1 MASEII
7 KFPRLP
13 SRDGQVD
20 YDTVLVLARTD
31 LFFAVAGRG
40 HVQDTEVILYHFPS
54 LLRAGEKGIPSREK
68 GFSEHFT
75 GESFTSLCFLIS
87 LLFLALI

>member
-20 YDTVLVLARTD
+20 YDTVLVLARTG

-40 HVQDTEVILYHFPS
+40 HLQDTEVILYHFPS
-54 LLRAGEKGIPSREK
+54 QLRAGEREFLPGRR
-68 GFSEHFT
+68 GFLSILHVNHSPLFV
-75 GESFTSLCFLIS
+75 FLSLCCFL
-87 LLFLALI
+87 L